1 MKSTMG
7 NACAAILAGLAGLA
21 SADAATLCRDG
32 ASDYAIVAGT
42 NLAERVAA
50 TELQD
55 IFARSTGVT
64 LPMAT
69 NGLPCGPGGARALPA
84 RLICV
89 GYPAEAERAFG
100 KDDLAAN
107 EYAMTEGPPRPGRFG
122 GGDIWLRGTGPDGT
136 RLAVYRFCEDVLG
149 YRCFLPEP
157 GCERVVRATTVT
169 TDGRGFRHVAA
180 FPLGRGLTHT
190 YLYGGARA
198 DLAKFLFR
206 NGSDCPA
213 RWLGG
218 TPYDGLT
225 RALEKK
231 DDGHGF
237 FLYLPCKRCYM
248 DSYPWDERIDF
259 FAEHPEWYS
268 MNSLGK
274 RTDRM
279 QLCFSNPELR
289 KAFSRRVLERC
300 RRVGGEGVLTI
311 GAQDVPGAFCWCKPC
326 RALQAKYETPA
337 GAYWDYLPELCAAVA
352 REYPKIRIMTL
363 AYRKEQSE
371 NFPKGV
377 ERLPDNFICDFA
389 PVDDNQSFN
398 IGGKGNEKTLENL
411 KKWCKACRAVGYW
424 YYACTKHPYG
434 LVSRPAGDLRV
445 SHAAGVSETK
455 LCGLYA
461 PGFGPLLDYLFLRLA
476 LDPAQDPWARVK
488 EFCDFA
494 YGAASED
501 VQALAREL
509 DALWREPTPFVGID
523 VEATALK
530 CYKGADLVRWQKALD
545 AAERKV
551 ADDARARRWLS
562 LVRWDIDML
571 TLQFWRDVREVAG
584 RPAGLTPDAVYAR
597 MRKVVH
603 LARYQS
609 KPETAKSAPTGLY
622 DKAKNAYLVALA
634 LDKPVPAPLDRLP
647 EGQVIQIPQCGGYHG
662 VVDPDAACGRAKSE
676 VYKPGSAIFTN
687 GLVRYDYYNTNLKRM
702 IKTGTFSVK
711 GFVPGQYALY
721 KIADVTIPVGA
732 CINLASWWGIGQSLS
747 NYYPEGD
754 ADREFELWV
763 SLKFVG
769 PDFGLATEDGKNRM
783 ICDRFFLV
791 DRNGKKYRG
800 E

>member
-1 MKSTMG
+1 MKNLTRT
-7 NACAAILAGLAGLA
+7 ACAAIAIGFAGTVTA
-21 SADAATLCRDG
+21 SAATLCRDG
-32 ASDYAIVAGT
+32 VSDYAIVADT
-42 NLAERVAA
+42 NVSARVAA
-50 TELQD
+50 EELQD
-55 IFARSTGVT
+55 IFAQSTGVT
-64 LPMAT
+64 LPILAR
-69 NGLPCGPGGARALPA
+69 PSGGADGRPA
-84 RLICV
+84 RRFIYV
-89 GYPAEAERAFG
+89 GRSAAAQAAFG
-100 KDDLAAN
+100 EDTLAAN
-107 EYAMTEGPPRPGRFG
+107 EYAMTEKKPAFGLFG
-122 GGDIWLRGTGPDGT
+122 GGDIWLRGTGDDGT
-136 RLAVYRFCEDVLG
+136 RLAVYRFCEDTLG
-149 YRCFLPEP
+149 YRCFMPEP
-157 GCERVVRATTVT
+157 DCERIVKTATVR
-169 TDGRGFRHVAA
+169 TDGRGFRHVVA
-180 FPLGRGLTHT
+180 FPMGRGLTHI
-190 YLYGGARA
+190 YLYGDKP
-198 DLAKFLFR
+198 DLTKFLFR
-206 NGSDCPA
+206 NGSGCPA
-213 RWLGG
+213 RWLAK

-225 RALEKK
+225 RALEQK
-231 DDGHGF
+231 DEGHGF
-237 FLYLPCKRCYM
+237 FLYLPCKRLYM
-248 DSYPWDERIDF
+248 DAYPWDARIDF

-268 MNSLGK
+268 MNRAGK

-289 KAFSRRVLERC
+289 KAFARRVLERC

-371 NFPKGV
+371 NFPTGV
-377 ERLPDNFICDFA
+377 KRFPDNFVCDFA
-389 PVDDNQSFN
+389 PVDDDLAFN
-398 IGGKGNEKTLENL
+398 IGGKGNEKTLANL
-411 KKWCKACRAVGYW
+411 KKWCAACKTVGYW

-434 LVSRPAGDLRV
+434 LVSRPSGDLRI

-461 PGFGPLLDYLFLRLA
+461 PGFGPLLDWLFLRLA
-476 LDPAQDPWARVK
+476 LDPAQDPWVRVK
-488 EFCDFA
+488 EFCDFM

-530 CYKGADLVRWQKALD
+530 CYRGPDLVRWQQALD

-551 ADDARARRWLS
+551 ADDARAKRWLS

-571 TLQFWRDVREVAG
+571 TLQFWRDVRGQME
-584 RPAGLTPDAVYAR
+584 RPRALTPDAIYAR
-597 MRKVVH
+597 MRNVVH
-603 LARYQS
+603 LKRYQS
-609 KPETAKSAPTGLY
+609 QPETEKSEPTGLY

-634 LDKPVPAPLDRLP
+634 LDKPVPAPLDGLP
-647 EGQVIQIPQCGGYHG
+647 EDQVIQIPQCGGYHG

-676 VYKPGSAIFTN
+676 IYRPGSAIFTN

-711 GFVPGQYALY
+711 GFAPGKFALY

-732 CINLASWWGIGQSLS
+732 SINLASWWGIGQSLS
-747 NYYPEGD
+747 NWYPEGD
-754 ADREFELWV
+754 PDRVFELWA

-769 PDFGLATEDGKNRM
+769 PDFGLTAEDGKNRM

>member
-1 MKSTMG
+1 MKNLTRT
-7 NACAAILAGLAGLA
+7 ACAAIAIGFAGTVTA
-21 SADAATLCRDG
+21 SAATLCRDG
-32 ASDYAIVAGT
+32 VSDYAIVADT
-42 NLAERVAA
+42 NVSARVAA
-50 TELQD
+50 EELQD
-55 IFARSTGVT
+55 IFAQSTGVT
-64 LPMAT
+64 LPILAR
-69 NGLPCGPGGARALPA
+69 PSGGADGRPA
-84 RLICV
+84 RRFIYV
-89 GYPAEAERAFG
+89 GRSAAAQAAFG
-100 KDDLAAN
+100 EDTLAAN
-107 EYAMTEGPPRPGRFG
+107 EYAMTEKKPAFGLFG
-122 GGDIWLRGTGPDGT
+122 GGDIWLRGTGDDGT
-136 RLAVYRFCEDVLG
+136 RLAVYRFCEDTLG
-149 YRCFLPEP
+149 YRCFMPEP
-157 GCERVVRATTVT
+157 DCERIVKTATVR
-169 TDGRGFRHVAA
+169 TDGRGFRHVVA
-180 FPLGRGLTHT
+180 FPMGRGLTHI
-190 YLYGGARA
+190 YLYGDKP
-198 DLAKFLFR
+198 DLTKFLFR
-206 NGSDCPA
+206 NGSGCPA
-213 RWLGG
+213 RWLAK

-225 RALEKK
+225 RALEQK
-231 DDGHGF
+231 DEGHGF
-237 FLYLPCKRCYM
+237 FLYLPCKRLYM
-248 DSYPWDERIDF
+248 DAYPWDARIDF

-268 MNSLGK
+268 MNRAGK

-289 KAFSRRVLERC
+289 KAFARRVLERC

-326 RALQAKYETPA
+326 QVLQKKYETPA

-371 NFPKGV
+371 NFPTGV
-377 ERLPDNFICDFA
+377 KRFPDNFVCDFA
-389 PVDDNQSFN
+389 PVDDDLAFN
-398 IGGKGNEKTLENL
+398 IGGKGNEKTLANL
-411 KKWCKACRAVGYW
+411 KKWCAACKTVGYW

-434 LVSRPAGDLRV
+434 LVSRPSGDLRI

-461 PGFGPLLDYLFLRLA
+461 PGFGPLLDWLFLRLA
-476 LDPAQDPWARVK
+476 LDPAQDPWVRVK
-488 EFCDFA
+488 EFCDFM

-530 CYKGADLVRWQKALD
+530 CYRGPDLVRWQQALD

-551 ADDARARRWLS
+551 ADDARATRWLS

-571 TLQFWRDVREVAG
+571 TLQFWRDVRGQME
-584 RPAGLTPDAVYAR
+584 RPRALTPDAIYAR
-597 MRKVVH
+597 MRNVVH
-603 LARYQS
+603 LKRYQS
-609 KPETAKSAPTGLY
+609 QPETEKSEPTGLY

-634 LDKPVPAPLDRLP
+634 LDKPVPAPLDGLP
-647 EGQVIQIPQCGGYHG
+647 EDQVIQIPQCGGYHG

-676 VYKPGSAIFTN
+676 IYRPGSAIFTN

-711 GFVPGQYALY
+711 GFAPGKFALY

-754 ADREFELWV
+754 ADRVFGLWA
-763 SLKFVG
+763 SLKFIG
-769 PDFGLATEDGKNRM
+769 PDFGLKTEDGKNRM